1 MTSKLPI
8 IIAEVGVN
16 HNGKKELLKKFINK
30 VSEANVDFIK
40 FQSFISSNLV
50 VKNSPKAK
58 YQKKIKLSQYEML
71 KKYELKKS
79 DYDLIFKECKKRKL
93 KPLFSVFDIE
103 SLNYLK
109 KYKIKNLK
117 IPSGEITNQPLLE
130 AIGKMKINIFMST
143 GMSNIDEIKRALNTL
158 KISGTPLNNIS
169 VLHCHSD
176 YPSQIKD
183 LNLKN
188 ILTLK
193 KILKCKIGYSDHSIG
208 DLGSIVATSLGA
220 YVLEK
225 HITLNKNLSGPDHS
239 SSLDIK
245 DLREFV
251 QKVHNVKIALG
262 NLEIQRSKI
271 EEQNKKIVRKSL
283 VAKKKIKKGD
293 FFSHVNLTCKR
304 PGSGLSPFL
313 LKKLIGSK
321 SKFNFQVDQLIKIK

>member
-1 MTSKLPI
+1 MKSKLPI

-30 VSEANVDFIK
+30 VSIANVDFIK
-40 FQSFISSNLV
+40 FQSFTSNNLV
-50 VKNSPKAK
+50 IKNSPKAK
-58 YQKKIKLSQYEML
+58 YQKKIRLTQYEML

-79 DYDLIFKECKKRKL
+79 DYDLIFKECKKKKL

-103 SLNYLK
+103 SLYYLK
-109 KYKIKNLK
+109 KYKIKYLK

-158 KISGTPLNNIS
+158 KKSGTPSRKIT

-176 YPSQIKD
+176 YPSKIKD
-183 LNLKN
+183 LKLLN

-193 KILKCKIGYSDHSIG
+193 KILKCKIGYSDHSTG
-208 DLGSIVATSLGA
+208 DLAAIIASSLGA
-220 YVLEK
+220 YVIEK
-225 HITLNKNLSGPDHS
+225 HVTLNKNLMGPDHS

-245 DLREFV
+245 YLRDFV
-251 QKVHNVKIALG
+251 QRIRKVRIALG
-262 NLEIQRSKI
+262 NFKIQRSKI

-293 FFSHVNLTCKR
+293 YFSYDNLTCKR

-313 LKKLIGSK
+313 FKKLIGLK
-321 SKFNFQVDQLIKIK
+321 SKFNFQADQLIRLK